1 MGVNWESEIS
11 AEVSTGTFR
20 AHNSECM
27 MTIQL
32 FTLLDLL
39 WIEYLVN
46 HQLFVSVL
54 KHGVAMRMVR
64 MNMYPHH
71 FQYLFRKRFQ
81 WDILMPLIN
90 VLWLDNLVSAYRLLL
105 LEYVLKLL
113 SMDGTTSHSEFGMV
127 FFFFWGGEQPKPCE
141 QNIFFYCFGLEN
153 EQHLVHQLWF
163 WPTFSIW
170 ITQK

>member
-11 AEVSTGTFR
+11 TEVSTGTFR

-27 MTIQL
+27 WTIQL

-127 FFFFWGGEQPKPCE
+127 FFFFEGVSNRNHVSKTYSCTVLDWKTN
-141 QNIFFYCFGLEN
+141 NI
-153 EQHLVHQLWF
+153 WF
-163 WPTFSIW
+163 INCDFDLPFLFE
-170 ITQK
+170 